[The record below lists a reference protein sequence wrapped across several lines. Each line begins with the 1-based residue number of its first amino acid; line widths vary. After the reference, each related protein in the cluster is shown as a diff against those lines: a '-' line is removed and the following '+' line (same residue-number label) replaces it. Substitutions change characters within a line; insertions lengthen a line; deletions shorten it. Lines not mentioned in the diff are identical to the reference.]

1 MLAYSHWRRWQ
12 RAIASGLLT
21 LLLCLVAAPLLC
33 LVAAPWA
40 GIAAGNELSGPS
52 RAASASLRTSS
63 QQPISQQP
71 VSLRTIPISEQPF
84 YPELLATAQRWS
96 DAPLDQ
102 VVGDSPLETLLNFYA
117 VMAKVSQEVELISLS
132 ANSDPGWFWSEA
144 ARQRQEHAEMLFDL
158 AVQALDASGFAE
170 SIRKN
175 MAEESA
181 MQLKQLLDYVFTH
194 STTPLEIPDSAGIRE
209 INSQR
214 SKASDSWT
222 MPDSAITLSS
232 ERLASS
238 KGINFFFTATTVSD
252 TRRMFKE
259 IEDRKVVI
267 QPFATPTFYKDFINT
282 PGFLLPPQWYL
293 RLPPR
298 LRAFLEISFHEQT
311 IFQISAATIVFIIY
325 IYLLCVLLLRMLR
338 SYRHSDG
345 QVRPQGLSWNLDNL
359 AWRRVLLL
367 LPIPPITWLCNQFTN
382 NQINFTGP
390 PLVASAYFFSTCF
403 YISSSFF
410 LFFLL
415 EALGRS
421 LSEALVHLR
430 GGSSELQLRRVS
442 NLMMP
447 VCRVIGGLLMLTMI
461 YHLLI
466 ELGLPS
472 TTVLAFSAV
481 PGLAIGLGAS
491 KLLGNLFAG
500 LSIQTDRPLRVGEF
514 CRIGDHLGF
523 VTKIGLRSVE
533 LETMESRVTIPNAIA
548 DEEKIVNYSRRSRNS
563 NNSPM
568 QSLDVRLNIDRHLSP
583 EQIISL
589 LNNARKHVHSQE
601 TLQDPLVSI
610 EQNNADGFTLI
621 CFSMVALHD
630 WRTYLDIRESLLLRL
645 QQILDQVCRSRI
657 VLSVNR
663 ETSSDQIAQLTKLIT
678 EAVHADPKL
687 RLRSCRLLTISPLSY
702 DFVIDLE
709 SSHTN
714 YLRFKDG
721 LHRLNQALL
730 TSLST
735 HDAKINEPARLDI
748 QKIA

>member
-12 RAIASGLLT
+12 RAIAAGLLT
-21 LLLCLVAAPLLC
+21 LLLCLL
-33 LVAAPWA
+33 AAPWA
-40 GIAAGNELSGPS
+40 GIAAGNELTGPS

-63 QQPISQQP
+63 LRTSSLRTS
-71 VSLRTIPISEQPF
+71 SLRTIPISEQPF

-117 VMAKVSQEVELISLS
+117 VMAKVNQEVELISLS
-132 ANSDPGWFWSEA
+132 AKSDPGWFWSEA
-144 ARQRQEHAEMLFDL
+144 ARQRQEHAEMLFSL

-181 MQLKQLLDYVFTH
+181 MQLKQLLDYIFTH

-222 MPDSAITLSS
+222 IPDTSITLSS

-238 KGINFFFTATTVSD
+238 RGINFFFTATTVSE

-259 IEDRKVVI
+259 IEDRNVII

-298 LRAFLEISFHEQT
+298 LRAFLEISFYEQT
-311 IFQISAATIVFIIY
+311 IFQISAATITFAIY
-325 IYLLCVLLLRMLR
+325 AYLLCVLLLRLLR
-338 SYRHSDG
+338 SYRDSDG
-345 QVRPQGLSWNLDNL
+345 QARPEGIGWNLDNL

-390 PLVASAYFFSTCF
+390 PLIASTYFFSTCF

-410 LFFLL
+410 LFFLF

-523 VTKIGLRSVE
+523 VTKIGLRSLE

-548 DEEKIVNYSRRSRNS
+548 DEENIVNYSRRSNNS
-563 NNSPM
+563 NNPPM

-589 LNNARKHVHSQE
+589 LSKARKHVHSQE
-601 TLQDPLVSI
+601 ILQDPLISI

-621 CFSMVALHD
+621 CFSMVAVHD

-663 ETSSDQIAQLTKLIT
+663 DTNSEQITQLTKLIT
-678 EAVHADPKL
+678 EIVDADPKL

-735 HDAKINEPARLDI
+735 HDAKISEPTSLNI